1 MTDPNC
7 IFCKIAKDEVPS
19 QKAHHE
25 DGDILS
31 FLDIQ
36 PVKPGHTLVIP
47 AQHYRWFYELPDN
60 LSDKLFRTA
69 KQIAKSLK
77 EEYHADYVRLSIVG
91 KDVPHVHIHLIPHK
105 FSDPG
110 SSF

>member
-1 MTDPNC
+1 M
-7 IFCKIAKDEVPS
+7 PS

-31 FLDIQ
+31 FPDHN

-47 AQHYRWFYELPDN
+47 AQHYRWFYELPD
-60 LSDKLFRTA
+60 DVYQKLFRAA
-69 KQIAKSLK
+69 KKIATELK
-77 EEYHADYVRLSIVG
+77 EQYKADYVRLSIVG
-91 KDVPHVHIHLIPHK
+91 KDVPHVHVHLIPHK
-105 FSDPG
+105 LSDPG